1 MQEYLQDK
9 YDELST
15 MITGIKALI
24 DEITDKYYIEQLEE
38 TISQATDELERIEE
52 GLKAE
57 KEQEYQEMKY
67 QYERSAI

>member
-9 YDELST
+9 YDELNT
-15 MITGIKALI
+15 MITGLKALI

-57 KEQEYQEMKY
+57 KEQEYQEMNY

>member
-1 MQEYLQDK
+1 MQEDLQDK

-15 MITGIKALI
+15 MITGLKALI

-57 KEQEYQEMKY
+57 KEQEYQEMNY

>member
-1 MQEYLQDK
+1 VQEDLQDK
-9 YDELST
+9 YDEIST
-15 MITGIKALI
+15 MITGLKALI

-57 KEQEYQEMKY
+57 KEQEYQEMNY

>member
-1 MQEYLQDK
+1 MDYLQDK
-9 YDELST
+9 YDELNT
-15 MITGIKALI
+15 MITGLKALI

-57 KEQEYQEMKY
+57 KEQEYQEMNY

>member
-15 MITGIKALI
+15 MITGLKALI

-38 TISQATDELERIEE
+38 TISQATEELERIEE
-52 GLKAE
+52 RLKAE
-57 KEQEYQEMKY
+57 AEQEYQEMNY

>member
-1 MQEYLQDK
+1 MKDLQDK

-15 MITGIKALI
+15 MITGLKTLT

-38 TISQATDELERIEE
+38 TISQATEELERIEE
-52 GLKAE
+52 RLKAE
-57 KEQEYQEMKY
+57 AEQEYQEMNY

>member
-15 MITGIKALI
+15 MITGLKALI

-57 KEQEYQEMKY
+57 KEQEYQEMNY

>member
-1 MQEYLQDK
+1 MKDLQDK

-15 MITGIKALI
+15 MITGLKALT

-38 TISQATDELERIEE
+38 TINHATEELERIEE

-57 KEQEYQEMKY
+57 AEQEYQEMNY

>member
-1 MQEYLQDK
+1 MKDLQDK

-15 MITGIKALI
+15 MITGLKALT

-38 TISQATDELERIEE
+38 TISQATEELERIEE

-57 KEQEYQEMKY
+57 AEQEYQEMNY

>member
-1 MQEYLQDK
+1 MKDLQDK

-15 MITGIKALI
+15 MITGLKALT

-38 TISQATDELERIEE
+38 TISQATEELERIEE
-52 GLKAE
+52 RLKAE
-57 KEQEYQEMKY
+57 AEQEYQEMNY